1 MANGKTKSV
10 LGSQSIL
17 PKRLPSPRWERE
29 NENGISCQQFI
40 YGEHDPESSS
50 FSIWLKSPTTSAAD
64 ISVVPP
70 GNLDLELFEV
80 SLRISEQPQ
89 YRISLTYVPHREILL
104 DKIRLELV
112 VKYSD
117 PLWERPRYQY
127 QPLRPEGRAPT
138 GRAYSL
144 FHSLQLQNS
153 TPNTRLTAISIRCS
167 FDGVIDQQSPPD
179 PQRLVTLDELS
190 ILPCTYTY
198 PSPYIFNIRVISM
211 NNPPNSHKRLAW
223 DWRDYPMSK
232 SETVPWSA
240 TTGPFSHFRV
250 SANGKFL
257 GDAWATQFVLRDD
270 DLEEAIVEGS
280 KEQDVYITIEGFMFS
295 GGSIRGEEYVRS
307 DTMVADHEDWV
318 HL

>member
-40 YGEHDPESSS
+40 YGGHDPESSS

-89 YRISLTYVPHREILL
+89 YRISLTYAPHKEILL

-112 VKYSD
+112 FKYSD
-117 PLWERPRYQY
+117 PLWECPRYQY

-179 PQRLVTLDELS
+179 PQPLVTLDELS

-211 NNPPNSHKRLAW
+211 NNPPNTHKRLAW

-307 DTMVADHEDWV
+307 HVMVADHEDWV